1 MVGIPMGYKISS
13 IYNGIYYD
21 AYTIKWYISYV
32 SVVVIERNTMV
43 NESMGNNINQ
53 ESAVG

>member
-1 MVGIPMGYKISS
+1 LVGIPMGYKISS